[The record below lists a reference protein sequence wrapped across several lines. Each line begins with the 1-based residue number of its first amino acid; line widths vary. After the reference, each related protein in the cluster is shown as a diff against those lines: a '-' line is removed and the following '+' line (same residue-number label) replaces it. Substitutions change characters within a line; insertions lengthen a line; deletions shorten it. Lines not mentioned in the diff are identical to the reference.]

1 MTIPKDFIF
10 NQSNLQDYVDCQRR
24 FQLRY
29 LLHQAWPAV
38 EAEPFLEY
46 ERMMDQ
52 GSRFHNIVHQHLAGV
67 PQSQIEQSLGNDEI
81 MNMWWVNYQR
91 SLREGALESIFLPG
105 ARRYGEL
112 SLSIPIYEYRMVAKY
127 DLLVVQP
134 DGKLLIIDWKTSKIR
149 PKRKW
154 LSDRMQTHIYPYV
167 LSLANSSIT
176 DGRPA
181 DPSCIEM
188 IYWFTNYP
196 EQPEHFIYHDFEY
209 KSDAKSLGNL
219 ISVVNQ
225 KSETVFPLTP
235 DIKLCQFCTYRS
247 LCDRGI
253 KPGELLE
260 VEELPGTDRS
270 SDNVSLDYDQIG
282 EIEF

>member
-38 EAEPFLEY
+38 EAEPFIEY

-52 GSRFHNIVHQHLAGV
+52 GSRFHNIVHQHLTGIPV
-67 PQSQIEQSLGNDEI
+67 SQIEQSLGNDEI
-81 MNMWWVNYQR
+81 MNMWWINYQH
-91 SLREGALESIFLPG
+91 SLRGDHLEAIFLTG
-105 ARRYGEL
+105 ARRFVEL
-112 SLSIPIYEYRMVAKY
+112 SLSIPICEYRMVAKY

-149 PKRKW
+149 PKQKW
-154 LSDRMQTHIYPYV
+154 LSDRLQTHIYPYV
-167 LSLANSSIT
+167 LSQANSSIT
-176 DGRPA
+176 DGIQA
-181 DPSCIEM
+181 DPSFIEM

-196 EQPEHFIYHDFEY
+196 EQPEQFNYHDLEY
-209 KSDAKSLGNL
+209 ISDAKYLESL
-219 ISVVNQ
+219 ITAVSQ
-225 KSETVFPLTP
+225 KSEIVFPLTP

-247 LCDRGI
+247 LCNRGI
-253 KPGELLE
+253 KPGELPDID
-260 VEELPGTDRS
+260 ELQETDRS
-270 SDNVSLDYDQIG
+270 SDDVSLDYDQIG